1 MLSLPNVPAVITN
14 YQHIS
19 AETCCLLLFCFY
31 SAQNLYHLLL
41 NVFIICIVIFY
52 AFTTKKNLHQL
63 FEVEGFG
70 GILLYLHVHSGFT
83 VNWSLFKPTGGNKV
97 NQIGSRHLRIVW
109 S

>member
-52 AFTTKKNLHQL
+52 AFTKKNLHQL